1 VDKKIRL
8 VHITTVPDT
17 FHFLRGQIG
26 FFKARGFDVVGISSP
41 GPLQQLVID
50 REQIS
55 FHSVRMHRRVTPFRD
70 LGAVWRLYR
79 LLKRIRPHI
88 VHSHTPKA
96 GLLGMI
102 SAWLAH
108 VPVRIYHMR
117 GLPMTTATGFKRRM
131 LNATE
136 RIACKLAQRVL
147 CVSNSIREIAI
158 GEDLCPAGKIKML
171 ASGSSNGVDS
181 MERFNPDRIAKSEVQ
196 RLRSE
201 FGIGGSDSVIGYV
214 GRIVRDKG
222 LVELAEAW
230 RRLRDKFPKLH
241 LVIVGY
247 FEPQDPLPSDIKQF
261 LSSDPKVHITGFV
274 DDTAPYYKLM
284 SMLVLPSYRE
294 GFPNAPLEAS
304 AMGLPVIAT
313 QVPGCVDAVSDGK
326 TGTLVP
332 AKDSGQLAWAVER
345 YLNDIELRRDHGKEG
360 RERVLCEFRRESIWE
375 GMYQTYT
382 SMLQAKG
389 IALPILGK
397 Q

>member
-1 VDKKIRL
+1 MNKKIRL

-17 FHFLRGQIG
+17 FHFFRGQIG
-26 FFKARGFDVVGISSP
+26 FFKARDFDVVGISSP
-41 GPLQQLVID
+41 GPWQQLVSD

-79 LLKRIRPHI
+79 LFKRIRPHI

-102 SAWLAH
+102 SAWLAR

-117 GLPMTTATGFKRRM
+117 GLPITIATGLKRGM

-136 RIACKLAQRVL
+136 KIACKIADLVL

-158 GEDLCPAGKIKML
+158 EEGLCPACKIKVL

-181 MERFNPDRIAKSEVQ
+181 IERFNPDRITDSEVQ
-196 RLRSE
+196 RFRRE
-201 FGIGGSDSVIGYV
+201 FGIGRSDSAIGYV

-222 LVELAEAW
+222 LIELAEAW
-230 RRLRDKFPKLH
+230 RRLREVFPKLH
-241 LVIVGY
+241 LIIVGY
-247 FEPQDPLPSDIKQF
+247 FEPQDPLPAEVERF
-261 LSSDPKVHITGFV
+261 LGSDPRVHMTGFV
-274 DDTAPYYKLM
+274 ENTAPYYKLM
-284 SMLVLPSYRE
+284 SVLILPTYRE
-294 GFPNAPLEAS
+294 GFPNVPLEAA
-304 AMGLPVIAT
+304 AMELPVVAT
-313 QVPGCVDAVSDGK
+313 SVPGCVDAVEDGT

-332 AKDSGQLAWAVER
+332 VKNSGQLAWAIER
-345 YLNDIELRRDHGKEG
+345 YLNDTELRRDHGKSG
-360 RERVLCEFRRESIWE
+360 RERVLRDFRPESIWE
-375 GMYQTYT
+375 GLYQTYT

-389 IALPILGK
+389 IPLPKLGT
-397 Q
+397 